1 MARHKSIERPPAGK
15 RIEIEFDGERHEG
28 TYTLDGPMVTV
39 QSLLLGTR
47 RAPLGDGSP
56 EAIARLLLAEL
67 AHAARPRPRS

>member
-15 RIEIEFDGERHEG
+15 RIEIEFDGERHEA

-67 AHAARPRPRS
+67 AHAARLRSRS